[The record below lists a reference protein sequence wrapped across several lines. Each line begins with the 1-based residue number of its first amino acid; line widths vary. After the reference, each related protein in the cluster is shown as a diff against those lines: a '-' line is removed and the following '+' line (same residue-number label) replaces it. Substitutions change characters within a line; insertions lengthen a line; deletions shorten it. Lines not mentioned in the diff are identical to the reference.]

1 MVYLC
6 PDLVHRYW
14 WQEGQL
20 RREWDLFT
28 HVTTT
33 KVSVTPRLRFIPLSK
48 YTRSSSARQ
57 EKSYLAN
64 ACARLQKYNIL
75 YHTIGYINIIIYYI
89 IIYYIFIAYIFF
101 YYNILCFRMISFA
114 SAVISIHK
122 MDHQHVWLSQLR
134 DLETESAS
142 QNHYKQR

>member
-89 IIYYIFIAYIFF
+89 NLVGATHNNTRNTIIWPTRAMQYLVVGTSLSLSLLVRC
-101 YYNILCFRMISFA
+101 LC
-114 SAVISIHK
+114 VHIH
-122 MDHQHVWLSQLR
+122 L
-134 DLETESAS
+134 
-142 QNHYKQR
+142 